1 MRFNKSLAAAGALGL
16 AVLTASPALADTPT
30 DLPVAPVETS
40 SPEAPV
46 ETPKPSDKPSSKP
59 SEKPSEKPS
68 DKPAPK
74 PSEKPSAKPSAKA
87 SEKEVEQKGSITL
100 SSTTAKPGETITVS
114 VTSTREAIKAITS
127 RGFNPPS
134 WNVPGDR
141 TEYRFQVRVS
151 ETPGQ
156 YPVDAHFAGGSSAR
170 AILTVEKPA
179 AAKTSITV
187 DRATAQPG
195 DIVNVTVK
203 SDGPDVKAITSRAF
217 SPGSWNV
224 PAGYKEYRF
233 QVRVSGE
240 LGEHPVDAHF
250 ADGSYARTTLTV
262 EKSAEVK
269 YGIAVSPS
277 AAEPGDKVS
286 YTVTGK
292 AADAYIESPA
302 FWAKITENMTLG
314 TTRTGTVPIR
324 PDAKPG
330 VYPVDVVFKD
340 AAGRTVGTAS
350 TSITVKGPVKPVPV
364 TGLELDLSPSK
375 IVAGQTYYAAVTT
388 TNVKAGTPVTI
399 TDPAGRKHV
408 VRVDAWGEA
417 HVKLTSPKGTRPGG
431 YTVRASLDSGQSTS
445 ARLTVVK
452 RHPQTQLALILD
464 PDKVHAGGK
473 FTAIVA
479 TSSFGKT
486 TKATITDPSGKRF
499 TVKVGKSGVGAKK
512 FHVPSS
518 TRAGTYW
525 FKAKLA
531 NGATDWAKLTVKP
544 RYRASGFTL
553 TPKGGADTGGGLPQ
567 GNANYSEVALGGML
581 IAGGAGSALF
591 VRRRTDEA

>member
-30 DLPVAPVETS
+30 DLPVAPVETT
-40 SPEAPV
+40 SPEAPA
-46 ETPKPSDKPSSKP
+46 
-59 SEKPSEKPS
+59 EKPAET
-68 DKPAPK
+68 PK
-74 PSEKPSAKPSAKA
+74 PSEKPSAKPSAKPSPSA
-87 SEKEVEQKGSITL
+87 STKEAPEKKEVEQKGSISL
-100 SSTTAKPGETITVS
+100 SSTTAKPGEVITVS
-114 VTSTREAIKAITS
+114 VTSTRAAITAITS

-134 WNVPGDR
+134 WNVPGKR
-141 TEYRFQVRVS
+141 TEYRFQVRVADN
-151 ETPGQ
+151 PGEH
-156 YPVDAHFAGGSSAR
+156 PVDAHFADGSSAR
-170 AILTVEKPA
+170 AVLTVRKEA

-187 DRATAQPG
+187 DRSTAKPG
-195 DIVNVTVK
+195 DIVNVSVK

-233 QVRVSGE
+233 QVRVSDAYGE
-240 LGEHPVDAHF
+240 QAVDAHF

-262 EKSAEVK
+262 EKAAEVK
-269 YGIAVSPS
+269 YGIAVTPS

-286 YTVTGK
+286 YTITGK

-330 VYPVDVVFKD
+330 VHPVDVVFKD

-350 TSITVKGPVKPVPV
+350 TTITVKSPVKPVPV
-364 TGLELDLSPSK
+364 TGLKLDLSPNK
-375 IVAGQTYYAAVTT
+375 IVAGQSYYAGVTT
-388 TNVKAGTPVTI
+388 TNVKAGARVTI

-431 YTVRASLDSGQSTS
+431 YTVRAALDSGQSTS

-452 RHPQTQLALILD
+452 KHPHTQLALILD
-464 PDKVHAGGK
+464 PNKVYAGGS
-473 FTAIVA
+473 FTAVVA
-479 TSSFGKT
+479 TSSFGKA

-553 TPKGGADTGGGLPQ
+553 TPKGGADTGGGLPE
-567 GNANYSEVALGGML
+567 GNPGYGGVALGGML
-581 IAGGAGSALF
+581 VAGSAMF
-591 VRRRTDEA
+591 VRRRTDES